1 LQTVKDARMPQVFNA
16 KSNVL
21 ARATFLIAG
30 LLLLVI
36 ILAGMY
42 MTPYTHRTGIALDQ
56 PAPFSH
62 KHHAKELGIDC
73 RYCHTGV
80 EEAPYAGIPAT
91 EVCMTCHSQ
100 IWTNS
105 PLLLP
110 VQESYLKNIPLRWNK
125 VNKVPDFVYFD
136 HSIHI
141 ARGVSCFTC
150 HGDVTEMNLTFKTH
164 AFEMLYCLDCHRN
177 PEEFLRP
184 TDEVFNAKYEPPANQ
199 KDLGRQLMEKHAIN
213 TKQIE
218 DCWVCHR

>member
-1 LQTVKDARMPQVFNA
+1 MPQVFNA

-141 ARGVSCFTC
+141 DRGVSCFTC
-150 HGDVTEMNLTFKTH
+150 HGDVTEMNLTFKTN

-184 TDEVFNAKYEPPANQ
+184 TDEVFNANYEMPPNQ
-199 KDLGRQLMEKHAIN
+199 EDLSRQLMEKHAID

-218 DCWVCHR
+218 NCWVCHR

>member
-1 LQTVKDARMPQVFNA
+1 MPQVFNA

-42 MTPYTHRTGIALDQ
+42 MTPYTHRTGVALDQ

-80 EEAPYAGIPAT
+80 EDAPYAGIPAT

-141 ARGVSCFTC
+141 DRGVSCFTC
-150 HGDVTEMNLTFKTH
+150 HGDVTEMNLTFKTY

-184 TDEVFNAKYEPPANQ
+184 TDEVFNAKYEAPPDQ
-199 KDLGRQLMEKHAIN
+199 KKLGRQLMEKHAID
-213 TKQIE
+213 TKQLE
-218 DCWVCHR
+218 NCWVCHR

>member
-1 LQTVKDARMPQVFNA
+1 MPQIFNA

-21 ARATFLIAG
+21 ARATFLVAG
-30 LLLLVI
+30 LLLTVL

-42 MTPYTHRTGIALDQ
+42 MTPYTHRTGIAPDQ

-73 RYCHTGV
+73 RYCHTSV
-80 EEAPYAGIPAT
+80 EESSYAGVPAT

-105 PLLLP
+105 PLLTP
-110 VQESYLKNIPLRWNK
+110 VQDSYLKNQPLVWNK

-141 ARGVSCFTC
+141 NRGISCFTC
-150 HGDVTEMNLTFKTH
+150 HGDVTEMNLTFKTY
-164 AFEMLYCLDCHRN
+164 ALEMLWCLDCHRN
-177 PEEFLRP
+177 PEEFVRP
-184 TDEVFNAKYEPPANQ
+184 ADQVFNPNYVPPKNQ
-199 KDLGRQLMEKHAIN
+199 SQLGKELAEKHGIV
-213 TKQIE
+213 KGQLQ
-218 DCWVCHR
+218 DCWICHR